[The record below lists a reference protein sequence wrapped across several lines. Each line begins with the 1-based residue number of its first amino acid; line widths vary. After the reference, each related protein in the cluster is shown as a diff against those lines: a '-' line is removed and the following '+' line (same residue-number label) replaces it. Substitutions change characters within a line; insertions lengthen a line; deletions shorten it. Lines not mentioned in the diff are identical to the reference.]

1 MVYTTKFYLIY
12 DDDNNPIDYAAFCKE
27 MFDIQRDIRTFK
39 NLASSEYFSYM
50 MRRTRW
56 KEEHGAYP
64 TDEELLGDKIGNIL
78 YRLACDEI
86 PSFYRINANCV
97 SRDVMKYFKT
107 RWKDIISGK
116 MSIPAYKSNQP
127 INIHNKYVV
136 PIDVDGDIG
145 VTLSLLSSDRKKALG
160 LETGMFRFKVWHK
173 CESSIPILHRC
184 LTGEYKI
191 GESALQYDKSK
202 RMWELAL
209 SYHFEKRQHELDPK
223 KILGLQLGICIPITL
238 AISNSPKRL
247 FFKGDEISAF
257 RKKIEAM
264 RRQMSQVRVFAGD
277 GSVGHGRSTRMK
289 PVDRIGHRIANF
301 RNTKNDAWSR
311 EVVRF
316 AVKNQCGTIQMEDL
330 SGIAAGDAPRF
341 LKNWTYFDLQQ
352 KIKYK
357 AEAEG
362 IRVVVVNPSYT
373 SQRCFCCGHI
383 SSENR
388 PTQASFICQNCGH
401 TTNADYNAAQN
412 LSVKSIDQII
422 KNSASLKQVKN
433 PK

>member
-145 VTLSLLSSDRKKALG
+145 ITLSLLSSDRKKALD

-191 GESALQYDKSK
+191 GESSLQYDKSK

-209 SYHFEKRQHELDPK
+209 SYHFEKREHELDPER
-223 KILGLQLGICIPITL
+223 ILGIDLGICIPVVV
-238 AISNSPKRL
+238 AVSDSYKRL
-247 FFKGDEISAF
+247 FVRGNEVTAF
-257 RKKIEAM
+257 REKTEAM
-264 RRQMSQVRVFAGD
+264 RRQMSRARVFAGE
-277 GSVGHGRSTRMK
+277 GSVGHGRNTRAK

-311 EVVRF
+311 EIVRF

-330 SGIAAGDAPRF
+330 SGISSGDAPRF

-362 IRVVVVNPSYT
+362 IRVVMVAPKFT
-373 SQRCFCCGHI
+373 SQRCSRCGYI

-388 PTQASFICQNCGH
+388 PTQEQFVCQSCGY
-401 TTNADYNAAQN
+401 TANADYNAARN
-412 LSVKSIDQII
+412 LAIKNIDQII
-422 KNSASLKQVKN
+422 KKECE
-433 PK
+433 PKANRKS

>member
-50 MRRTRW
+50 MRRTQW
-56 KEEHGAYP
+56 KKEHGAYP
-64 TDEELLGDKIGNIL
+64 ADEELLGDKIGNIL
-78 YRLACDEI
+78 YRLGCDKI
-86 PSFYRINANCV
+86 PSLYRANMSCV
-97 SRDVMKYFKT
+97 SREVMKYFKT

-116 MSIPAYKSNQP
+116 MSIPTYKSNQP

-136 PIDVDGDIG
+136 PIDVAGDIE
-145 VTLSLLSSDRKKALG
+145 VTLSLLSSDRKKALD

-191 GESALQYDKSK
+191 GESSLQYDKSK

-209 SYHFEKRQHELDPK
+209 SYHFEKRQHELDPE
-223 KILGLQLGICIPITL
+223 KILGIDLGICIPVVV
-238 AISNSPKRL
+238 AVSDSYKRL
-247 FFKGDEISAF
+247 FIRGNEIAAF
-257 RKKIEAM
+257 REKTEAM
-264 RRQMSQVRVFAGD
+264 RQQMSRARVFAGE
-277 GSVGHGRSTRMK
+277 GSVGHGRNTRAK

-311 EVVRF
+311 EIVRF
-316 AVKNQCGTIQMEDL
+316 AVKNQCGTIQMEGL
-330 SGIAAGDAPRF
+330 SGVSSGDAPRF

-357 AEAEG
+357 AESEG
-362 IRVVVVNPSYT
+362 IRVVTVAPKFT
-373 SQRCFCCGHI
+373 SQRCSCCGYI
-383 SSENR
+383 SGENR
-388 PTQASFICQNCGH
+388 LTQEQFVCQSCGY
-401 TTNADYNAAQN
+401 TANADYNAARN
-412 LSVKSIDQII
+412 LAIKNIDQII
-422 KNSASLKQVKN
+422 KKECE
-433 PK
+433 PKANRKS